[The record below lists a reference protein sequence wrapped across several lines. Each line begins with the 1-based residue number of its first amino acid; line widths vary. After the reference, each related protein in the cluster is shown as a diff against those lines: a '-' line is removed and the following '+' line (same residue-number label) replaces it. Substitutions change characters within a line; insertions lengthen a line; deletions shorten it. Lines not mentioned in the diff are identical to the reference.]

1 MVRDKFLILVII
13 FLFVLNLFTLGY
25 LFFER
30 QMMPPPPPD
39 DETERVIPLGDR
51 PGMDKMQPP
60 GRPDRLIEK
69 LKFNEAQAKQM
80 EDLKRE
86 HKNKI
91 DQLQDSSRKL
101 HDEYFGLL
109 KADSYD
115 KNKAA
120 ELLEKISANQKE
132 LDAATFDHFEKI
144 KALCTNEQKAEFVKM
159 LDEIAHSLKQPPPK
173 R

>member
-30 QMMPPPPPD
+30 QMPPPPPD
-39 DETERVIPLGDR
+39 DFERVIPLDDK
-51 PGMDKMQPP
+51 PGREKMQPP
-60 GRPDRLIEK
+60 GKPDRLIEK
-69 LKFNEAQAKQM
+69 LKFSEAQAKQM

-91 DQLQDSSRKL
+91 DQIQDSSRKL
-101 HDEYFGLL
+101 HDEYFGFL
-109 KADSYD
+109 KTDSYD

-132 LDAATFDHFEKI
+132 LDAATFEHFEKI
-144 KALCTNEQKAEFVKM
+144 KALCTNEQKTEFVKM